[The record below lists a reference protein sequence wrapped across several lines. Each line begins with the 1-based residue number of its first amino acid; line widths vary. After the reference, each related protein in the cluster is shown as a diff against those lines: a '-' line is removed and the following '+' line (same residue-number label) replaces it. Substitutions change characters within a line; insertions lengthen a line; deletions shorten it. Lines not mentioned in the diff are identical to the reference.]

1 MKNIQLYEQ
10 FCINEGERDFF
21 RRNYLPTSYAIRS
34 KNYYK
39 LPADATILQRT
50 ENFFQNIENRIE
62 KMASYGS
69 SLMKQRRADRGPGGE
84 GPNTGV
90 ESLFGLPAVV
100 PYVLKRVFSP
110 SKYDFAKGD
119 SVPKDDS
126 MNLKFMRHT
135 NEDFVKNEL
144 PYIKN
149 EKQMDTHIQELY
161 KKAGVKPKQHPV
173 LDDIVRNRYQMFL
186 YHQMYPNRQILQTNK

>member
-10 FCINEGERDFF
+10 FCINESERDFF
-21 RRNYLPTSYAIRS
+21 RRNYLPTSYAMRS

-50 ENFFQNIENRIE
+50 ENFFQKIENRIE
-62 KMASYGS
+62 RMASYGS
-69 SLMKQRRADRGPGGE
+69 SLMKQQRSERGASSF
-84 GPNTGV
+84 NTGV
-90 ESLFGLPAVV
+90 ETLFGLPAVV

-110 SKYDFAKGD
+110 TKYEFAKRDSIPDDD
-119 SVPKDDS
+119 SV
-126 MNLKFMRHT
+126 NLKFMRHT

-149 EKQMDTHIQELY
+149 ESQIDSHIQELY
-161 KKAGVKPKQHPV
+161 KRAGVKPKQHPV
-173 LDDIVRNRYQMFL
+173 LDDIARNRYQMFL
-186 YHQMYPNRQILQTNK
+186 YHKMYPNRPILQPNN